1 MTKTQLIGDF
11 LYGYVPGEVRV
22 CIENSAEQIAA
33 FIMKNRSVNQ
43 VKIVNSLDLIEVQT
57 AGHFIDYCEN
67 KRFLNDELLP
77 VLLPMQL
84 GEVEAPE
91 FVPYVDENYTLKNV
105 RVVNEEGKH
114 LLINLD
120 FFESMEESLVND
132 EVYDT
137 EEELIAKHPD
147 SISEKL
153 AEHIVNAIPYE
164 RDEFIEEYVYDNCD
178 EEDAKELLN
187 ISDEMF
193 KELWTADEDKLEAF
207 HGAVKQKVS
216 TMTYDEILAFTFK
229 YQLNIRVKK

>member
-43 VKIVNSLDLIEVQT
+43 VKIVNFLDLIEVQT

-84 GEVEAPE
+84 GEVEVPE

-137 EEELIAKHPD
+137 EEELITKHPD

-207 HGAVKQKVS
+207 HDAVKQKVS

-229 YQLNIRVKK
+229 HQLNIRVKK